1 MATPGTGDTL
11 EHTQDTAVIVSRS
24 VSLPVK
30 EFWRLLTSR
39 AGSEA
44 LLGAGG
50 VLGDKGDDW
59 HAADGTYGVVRS
71 YHPLEEVRFTWHAA
85 ADAPRTVVD
94 VRTQAVPEGG
104 TTVEIRHEHVPAYFD
119 KAALERRWEKFVD
132 DLLALA
138 G

>member
-1 MATPGTGDTL
+1 MATGGTGDAL
-11 EHTQDTAVIVSRS
+11 EHTEDTAVIVSRS

-30 EFWRLLTSR
+30 EIWRLLNSR

-50 VLGDKGDDW
+50 QLGDKGDDW
-59 HAADGTYGVVRS
+59 RAADGTYGVVRS

-94 VRTQAVPEGG
+94 VQTQATPEG
-104 TTVEIRHEHVPAYFD
+104 TTIEIRHEHVPAYFD
-119 KAALERRWEKFVD
+119 KAALVRRWEKFLD
-132 DLLALA
+132 DLVALA
-138 G
+138 D